1 MTMPRIKVKAEPL
14 FDVERRDTL
23 SLRTV
28 FRYDPDAKLPTTPIL
43 VGKHVVGRRP
53 LPDGLY
59 TEYLILD
66 GNEIAAKQIS
76 IPSEGD
82 CETAIKRLR
91 DAKRTLEAAT
101 TDVIARAKKPR
112 RPRALTIREV
122 A

>member
-1 MTMPRIKVKAEPL
+1 MPRIKVKTKPL
-14 FDVERRDTL
+14 FDVKRRDTL

-28 FRYDPDAKLPTTPIL
+28 FRYDPDAKLPTSPIL

-91 DAKRTLEAAT
+91 DAKRALEAAT
-101 TDVIARAKKPR
+101 THVIARAKKPR
-112 RPRALTIREV
+112 RPRAMTIREV